1 MAIVEKGSLQ
11 AGRALL
17 TDVSLP
23 AATIDAAALD
33 HNIRWMQRYAEA
45 HGSLL
50 APHGKTTMTPA
61 IFRRQL
67 AAGAWGITLA
77 TATQCAAAFEHGVA
91 RLLMANQLVGA
102 PNMAIAA
109 TLIERGADYYCV
121 VDSVA
126 NVRALDDYFATR
138 NLTVQVLIE
147 LGVAGG
153 RCGARTA
160 AEVEALA
167 AAIAAAPHVSLR
179 GIEGYEGMIHG
190 GDEAAAVRAYG
201 ARLVDAVRRLRDAG
215 AVDGKPI
222 VTASGSRWFDLIA
235 EAFRDAGLEGAVTP
249 LLRPGCYVTHDHRL
263 YRDAMAEVQARHP
276 GLQGALEPA
285 LRVFAQVQSLP
296 EPGLA
301 VVAMGKR
308 DIATDPDLPMPLTIH
323 RPGHAAVAA
332 DGLTVLKVMDQHCL
346 LALAPGTA
354 LAIGDVIAFGA
365 SHPCLTFDKWRQ
377 LLLVDAQLT
386 VRETMPTYF

>member
-1 MAIVEKGSLQ
+1 MAIVEKGSPQ

-167 AAIAAAPHVSLR
+167 AAIAAAPHARRVLR
-179 GIEGYEGMIHG
+179 RF
-190 GDEAAAVRAYG
+190 VRH
-201 ARLVDAVRRLRDAG
+201 ARTLDRGRAIPGNAM
-215 AVDGKPI
+215 
-222 VTASGSRWFDLIA
+222 SG
-235 EAFRDAGLEGAVTP
+235 
-249 LLRPGCYVTHDHRL
+249 
-263 YRDAMAEVQARHP
+263 
-276 GLQGALEPA
+276 
-285 LRVFAQVQSLP
+285 
-296 EPGLA
+296 
-301 VVAMGKR
+301 
-308 DIATDPDLPMPLTIH
+308 
-323 RPGHAAVAA
+323 
-332 DGLTVLKVMDQHCL
+332 
-346 LALAPGTA
+346 
-354 LAIGDVIAFGA
+354 
-365 SHPCLTFDKWRQ
+365 
-377 LLLVDAQLT
+377 
-386 VRETMPTYF
+386 ETQ